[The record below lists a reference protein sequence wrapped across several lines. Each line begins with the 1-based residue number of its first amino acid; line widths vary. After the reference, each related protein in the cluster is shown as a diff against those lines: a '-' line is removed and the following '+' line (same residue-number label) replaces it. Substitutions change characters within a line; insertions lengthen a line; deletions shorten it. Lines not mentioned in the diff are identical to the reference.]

1 MVFWHIFG
9 GHFFEFK
16 SPLSQTPNEAFQQTS
31 GSGIK
36 ISSGFSIFGISDIKG
51 NYSATLHYSH
61 YLSFIGCFYLIITI
75 IFPDKLQIV
84 REHML
89 WLKIKLST
97 Y

>member
-36 ISSGFSIFGISDIKG
+36 ISSGFSIFGIPIRY
-51 NYSATLHYSH
+51 YSATLHYSH

-75 IFPDKLQIV
+75 IFPYKSQIV

-89 WLKIKLST
+89 WLKI
-97 Y
+97 